1 MNLNSFVYV
10 AEVERCGSINRA
22 AQNLYTSQS
31 NLSTALQGAGGRT
44 GISGYLRRTSNGS
57 VPTAEGYLFIQSAK
71 AILEEIEKIKDI
83 PKRTGS
89 VTPFP

>member
-31 NLSTALQGAGGRT
+31 NLSTALKALEDEL
-44 GISGYLRRTSNGS
+44 GY
-57 VPTAEGYLFIQSAK
+57 PIFIHPA
-71 AILEEIEKIKDI
+71 
-83 PKRTGS
+83 
-89 VTPFP
+89 V